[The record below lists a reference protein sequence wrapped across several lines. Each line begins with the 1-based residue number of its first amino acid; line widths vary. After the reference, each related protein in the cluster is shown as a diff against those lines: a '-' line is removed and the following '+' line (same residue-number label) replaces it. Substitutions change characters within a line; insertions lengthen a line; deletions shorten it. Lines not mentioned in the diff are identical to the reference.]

1 MYDTRQ
7 GMPSVAKHAPELSA
21 AAKSGV
27 RPFSRPEAK
36 RLVQD
41 LLTPKPFL
49 YWIDF
54 LVTVTIGYGCAA
66 VYLTAP
72 AFSPM
77 QIAAFLLS
85 GPALFRAGIFI
96 HEIVHRE
103 EPSMAGFR
111 IAWNLI
117 IGVPLLMHSLL
128 YRNHLD
134 HHHPRTFGTPA
145 DGEYLPLGAAPIQ
158 ATLLYLAQILALPV
172 LTTFRFLVLVPLS
185 FLHPRLRR
193 WVMERW
199 SSYTINPYYRR
210 LIPPSEPQGAWAIWD
225 LLGFLW
231 MVGMLALLFTG
242 LITWMMVGRL
252 YWLVVWTIGLNYIRN
267 LAAHRYVNRGSRMT
281 YQEQVAD
288 SLTIGER
295 SLLTLVLFPVGLRY
309 HTLHHAFPLMPYH
322 SMGEAHR
329 RLMEGL
335 SEDSVYRRTI
345 VPGYWAAV
353 RELLRGARMAGKAGH
368 NPMQAWRSPET
379 AMNPQ

>member
-1 MYDTRQ
+1 
-7 GMPSVAKHAPELSA
+7 
-21 AAKSGV
+21 
-27 RPFSRPEAK
+27 
-36 RLVQD
+36 
-41 LLTPKPFL
+41 
-49 YWIDF
+49 
-54 LVTVTIGYGCAA
+54 
-66 VYLTAP
+66 
-72 AFSPM
+72 
-77 QIAAFLLS
+77 
-85 GPALFRAGIFI
+85 
-96 HEIVHRE
+96 
-103 EPSMAGFR
+103 
-111 IAWNLI
+111 
-117 IGVPLLMHSLL
+117 
-128 YRNHLD
+128 
-134 HHHPRTFGTPA
+134 
-145 DGEYLPLGAAPIQ
+145 
-158 ATLLYLAQILALPV
+158 
-172 LTTFRFLVLVPLS
+172 
-185 FLHPRLRR
+185 
-193 WVMERW
+193 
-199 SSYTINPYYRR
+199 
-210 LIPPSEPQGAWAIWD
+210 
-225 LLGFLW
+225 
-231 MVGMLALLFTG
+231 
-242 LITWMMVGRL
+242 MMVGRL

>member
-1 MYDTRQ
+1 
-7 GMPSVAKHAPELSA
+7 MPSVAKHAPELSA

>member
-128 YRNHLD
+128 YRNHLN

-353 RELLRGARMAGKAGH
+353 RELLRGARLAEKAEQ